1 MDVLSD
7 MLHTVR
13 VTSQIRC
20 RAEFTAP
27 WGIAVPA
34 RPESI
39 PFYVLA
45 QGSGYLEV
53 EGMEAPVALVSG
65 DVVML
70 PYGTAHQL
78 RDSPQSV
85 VTPLDAMMKHEKC
98 NGTHRLMRGEGNG
111 APTTVIAGTFTIA
124 NRVHPI
130 LSGISPLVHMRTTS
144 SCPVPWLD
152 ATLQLIAAES
162 SSERPGS
169 QITVSRLMDVL
180 FIQLVRADILEH
192 VDRGHNCKQSVLYAL
207 SDAQLARGINAIHRD
222 PSRSWTVAEL
232 ASEAGMSRTAF
243 SVRFSKM
250 AGISPLAYAT
260 QWRMIK
266 ATDMLV
272 HGEGTIAEIAG
283 AVGYESEAA
292 FGKAFK
298 REVGMAPGRYREQ
311 WRNPM
316 VSQKEAPEPE
326 PEEELLEA

>member
-7 MLHTVR
+7 VLRMVR

-20 RAEFTAP
+20 RGEFTAP
-27 WGIAVPA
+27 WGMEVAA
-34 RPESI
+34 RPETI
-39 PFYVLA
+39 PFYVMA
-45 QGSGYLEV
+45 QGSGYLEMD
-53 EGMEAPVALVSG
+53 GLPAPVALVSG

-70 PYGTAHQL
+70 SQGSAHRL
-78 RDSPQSV
+78 RDSPQSA
-85 VTPLDAMMKHEKC
+85 VTPLDAMMEHGGC
-98 NGTHRLMRGEGNG
+98 NGTHRVMRGEGHG
-111 APTTVIAGTFTIA
+111 APTTLIAGTFTIV

-144 SCPVPWLD
+144 TCPVPWLD

-192 VDRGHNCKQSVLYAL
+192 ADSGHECKPNVLYAL
-207 SDAQLARGINAIHRD
+207 SDAQLAKGINAIHRD
-222 PSRSWTVAEL
+222 PARPWTVAEL
-232 ASEAGMSRTAF
+232 AAESGMSRTAF

-260 QWRMIK
+260 QWRMIR

-272 HGEGTIAEIAG
+272 YGEGTIAEIAE

-298 REVGMAPGRYREQ
+298 REVGVAPGRYRER
-311 WRNPM
+311 WRNGEGSHAGAVRP
-316 VSQKEAPEPE
+316 EAER
-326 PEEELLEA
+326 ELVEA